1 MTPRNNK
8 NWNFSVFVFG
18 SISSRNVDP
27 GSCTH
32 AGRRKRGAVVAAHPG
47 LVGDEEAAA
56 KEVAGDEGGEVAG
69 VDDDAEV
76 EELEQLRRLRLS
88 EVDEDVEEGAVVPFH
103 GSGEA
108 DGDHGAAAAR

>member
-8 NWNFSVFVFG
+8 NWNFSVFIFG

-47 LVGDEEAAA
+47 VVGDEEETSEKAPALR
-56 KEVAGDEGGEVAG
+56 KKVARV
-69 VDDDAEV
+69 
-76 EELEQLRRLRLS
+76 
-88 EVDEDVEEGAVVPFH
+88 DVEEGL
-103 GSGEA
+103 G
-108 DGDHGAAAAR
+108 